1 MGEDRPDPEED
12 AVKDSRTLL
21 DRLMFWRHPA
31 PPPPPVY
38 VGSHLDKL
46 MRLKPIAHDP
56 DERQCREDI
65 ESARPRGLG
74 RLAG

>member
-1 MGEDRPDPEED
+1 MDWMT
-12 AVKDSRTLL
+12 TLL
-21 DRLMFWRHPA
+21 RRLGLAKPPA
-31 PPPPPVY
+31 PPPPVY

-46 MRLKPIAHDP
+46 SRLRPIRHDP

-65 ESARPRGLG
+65 EAYRPRGIG